1 MGARPKT
8 HRYLAEL
15 LGVPGPPPAKR
26 GREGYTFWER
36 YLAAFLAIDLP
47 VKASV
52 ATSFAAL
59 GGAPARPG
67 ATRPS
72 SGGSAGWI
80 QMPSLPVPASLYAGT
95 DSAVVQTMELVDA
108 TLRIRS
114 REQAGSAQFRIEVV
128 ASHRVGLP
136 AVVAVRFAVN
146 RGQRLLLVPLAA
158 PLLGQPTAQANLVGL
173 ESGVAWD
180 AREPVTVEDVPDWD
194 ENVVSESVRAAAS
207 EATRRAWREIRD
219 LIGGV
224 LGQIIDRE
232 LE

>member
-1 MGARPKT
+1 
-8 HRYLAEL
+8 
-15 LGVPGPPPAKR
+15 
-26 GREGYTFWER
+26 
-36 YLAAFLAIDLP
+36 
-47 VKASV
+47 
-52 ATSFAAL
+52 
-59 GGAPARPG
+59 
-67 ATRPS
+67 
-72 SGGSAGWI
+72 
-80 QMPSLPVPASLYAGT
+80 
-95 DSAVVQTMELVDA
+95 MELVDA